1 MTAFYG
7 DFNRAEHEEKSLQTI
22 AKALELGLNFFDTA
36 WIYQSFGA
44 TYLFAL
50 NLAKVPIFT
59 NVYRFQ

>member
-1 MTAFYG
+1 MGMTAFYG

-44 TYLFAL
+44 TYLFML
-50 NLAKVPIFT
+50 NLA
-59 NVYRFQ
+59 